1 MKIVY
6 SRPFLN
12 GELYEPP
19 LGIAH
24 IAAYVKEKLPDTE
37 QEVFDLDVLQ
47 YKKDRI
53 FKELKRVKPDICCI
67 SIFSYN
73 RFEGF
78 ELAKM
83 AKEAGAFVI
92 LGGQH
97 TTFMDKDTLE
107 NLPFIDIIIRG
118 EAEATL
124 VEFLRRFKNNEPY
137 DDVAGIS
144 FRNKKGEVIRNPD
157 REFIDIT
164 NIPMPAYELFP
175 TARYKYYGVM
185 GGRGCPY
192 NCNFCGSP
200 QFWKRKLRLR
210 NAHNVVDEI
219 EYLVKTYGKKI
230 VHMKDDVF
238 TFNKQWAKDVCNE
251 IIRRKLDIQ
260 WECLTRVNLVDEEL
274 LRTMKKSGC
283 NLIEYGIESGS
294 NEMLKTINKASTLD
308 LARRAV
314 KMTRDAG
321 IRYGTFFM
329 VGHPGEAEKTL
340 EETFKFALE
349 LRGDSIT
356 FTLTDAIPG
365 TELYQLALRE
375 KNIPEG
381 FVWSKSDKRNLSGY
395 PVPRFQ
401 NKNLP
406 EEKMLEYSRRFLM
419 RFAIG
424 RLFDLKDRRD
434 YEYVFKNE
442 YVPYHITIK
451 TMKDAKI
458 FLEELKK
465 GIKCASATKYRLKGY
480 AFLPFFLGRLANNHL
495 KRLYRKTKIKV
506 KAFDGRIHKEA
517 ANEQKEETSVIV
529 EVPQPA

>member
-24 IAAYVKEKLPDTE
+24 LAAYVREKLPDIE
-37 QEVFDLDVLQ
+37 QEVFDLDVVQ
-47 YKKDRI
+47 FKKNRI
-53 FKELKRVKPDICCI
+53 VKELKQVKPDICCV
-67 SIFSYN
+67 SVFSYN

-83 AKEAGAFVI
+83 AREAGAFVI
-92 LGGQH
+92 IGGQH

-107 NLPFIDIIIRG
+107 NLPFIDLVIRG

-124 VEFLRRFKNNEPY
+124 VEFLKRFKNNEPY

-144 FRNKKGEVIRNPD
+144 FRNKKGEVVRNPD

-164 NIPMPAYELFP
+164 NISMPAYDLFP
-175 TARYKYYGVM
+175 MARYKYYGVM

-210 NAHNVVDEI
+210 DPHNVVDEI
-219 EYLVKTYGKKI
+219 EHLVKMYGKKI

-260 WECLTRVNLVDEEL
+260 WECLTRVNLVDEETL
-274 LRTMKKSGC
+274 KVMKQSGC
-283 NLIEYGIESGS
+283 NLIEFGIESGS
-294 NEMLKTINKASTLD
+294 NDILKVINKASTLD
-308 LARRAV
+308 LARKAV
-314 KMTRDAG
+314 KLTREAG

-329 VGHPGEAEKTL
+329 IGHPGETEQTL
-340 EETFKFALE
+340 EDTFNFALE
-349 LRGDSIT
+349 LRGDAIT

-365 TELYQLALRE
+365 TELHELAIKE
-375 KNIPEG
+375 KNIPKN

-401 NKNLP
+401 NKHLP
-406 EEKMLEYSRRFLM
+406 ESMMMEYSRRFLM
-419 RFAIG
+419 RFAFG
-424 RLFDLKDRRD
+424 RLFDLKDERD
-434 YEYVFKNE
+434 FEYLFKNE
-442 YVPYHITIK
+442 YVPYHITVK
-451 TMKDAKI
+451 SMKDARL
-458 FLEELKK
+458 FFSELKE
-465 GIKCASATKYRLKGY
+465 GIKCSSSIKRRMKGFALLPIFISRLSS
-480 AFLPFFLGRLANNHL
+480 NHL
-495 KRLYRKTKIKV
+495 RRLYRKTKV
-506 KAFDGRIHKEA
+506 KLRAFDGRIH
-517 ANEQKEETSVIV
+517 EETQKIEEAGVPV
-529 EVPQPA
+529 EGFAAA